1 MAYDVVVVGG
11 GSAGCVL
18 AARLSEDPS
27 RRVLLLEAGPY
38 YPAREDL
45 PDDVADG
52 GTPIGSHDWGYRSE
66 PRDGRALG
74 LLRGKVMGGCSS
86 TNACLALR
94 GSPADYDDWA
104 VRGNP
109 GWSWDEVLPFFRA
122 SETDLDFPEAEY
134 HGSNGPLPIRR
145 AGPGELVPTQAAAL
159 EAAVAAGHEAV
170 EDHNRPWAV
179 GVGPAPVNRVDGVRM
194 STALTFLAA
203 SRDRDNL
210 TIRPDTLVDRVVIE
224 AGRAVGV
231 RLAGTGETIEA
242 DRVVLAAGA
251 ISSPAILLRSG
262 VGSRKELDRLGV
274 GAAAEV
280 PGVGGAS
287 GRSHLGVR
295 GRPLRVEP
303 PARTARP
310 NGHHRAQPRGRPC
323 RRARPAR
330 DRRLCGRRRR
340 QSKRRPAV
348 RRHVRD
354 EAPVARAAVVGSAD
368 PVAVPH
374 VDPAYLSDPSDV
386 RRTIEGIVAVRTLL
400 RTPPLSDLVAGPELR
415 PAPGIAD
422 DDAAGIEAGVRATY
436 DTYYHQAGTCHMGPD
451 PAAGDV
457 ADAAGS
463 VYGVGEL
470 FVADA
475 SIMPDIPSANTNL
488 PTIMIAER
496 VAALLRASG

>member
-104 VRGNP
+104 ARGNP

-122 SETDLDFPEAEY
+122 SETDLDYPEAEY
-134 HGSNGPLPIRR
+134 HGSNGPLPIGR

-210 TIRPDTLVDRVVIE
+210 TIRPDTLVERVVIKG
-224 AGRAVGV
+224 GRAVGV

-242 DRVVLAAGA
+242 DRVVLAAGTL
-251 ISSPAILLRSG
+251 SSPAILLRSG
-262 VGSRKELDRLGV
+262 VGPRGDLDRLGV

-280 PGVGGAS
+280 PGVGEHLVDHIWVSVDVPSVPNPPPGPLAQTVITVRSREADPTGAPDLHVIAASAVVDDASPS
-287 GRSHLGVR
+287 GALLFVGTSVMKPRSR
-295 GRPLRVEP
+295 GRLWL
-303 PARTARP
+303 
-310 NGHHRAQPRGRPC
+310 
-323 RRARPAR
+323 
-330 DRRLCGRRRR
+330 D
-340 QSKRRPAV
+340 
-348 RRHVRD
+348 
-354 EAPVARAAVVGSAD
+354 SAD
-368 PVAVPH
+368 PEAVPH

-415 PAPGIAD
+415 PATGIAD

-436 DTYYHQAGTCHMGPD
+436 DTYYHQAGTCRMGPD
-451 PAAGDV
+451 PAGGDV
-457 ADAAGS
+457 VDAAGS

>member
-45 PDDVADG
+45 PDDIADG
-52 GTPIGSHDWGYRSE
+52 GNPIGSHDWGYRSE
-66 PRDGRALG
+66 PRGGRALG

-94 GSPADYDDWA
+94 GSPADYDGWA
-104 VRGNP
+104 ARGNP

-134 HGSNGPLPIRR
+134 HGSNGPLPVRR
-145 AGPGELVPTQAAAL
+145 AGPDELVPTQAAAL

-203 SRDRDNL
+203 SRDRGNL
-210 TIRPDTLVDRVVIE
+210 TIRSDTLVDRVVIQG
-224 AGRAVGV
+224 GRAVGI

-251 ISSPAILLRSG
+251 LSSPAILLRSG
-262 VGSRKELDRLGV
+262 VGPRGELDRLGV

-280 PGVGGAS
+280 PGVGEHLVDHLWVSVDVPSVSNPPPGPLAQTVITARSRDADPTGAPDLHVIAASAVVDDASPS
-287 GRSHLGVR
+287 GALLFVGTSVMKPRSR
-295 GRPLRVEP
+295 GRLWL
-303 PARTARP
+303 
-310 NGHHRAQPRGRPC
+310 
-323 RRARPAR
+323 
-330 DRRLCGRRRR
+330 D
-340 QSKRRPAV
+340 
-348 RRHVRD
+348 
-354 EAPVARAAVVGSAD
+354 SAD
-368 PVAVPH
+368 PEAVPH

-386 RRTIEGIVAVRTLL
+386 RRTVEGIVTVRTLL

-422 DDAAGIEAGVRATY
+422 DDAAGIESGVRANY
-436 DTYYHQAGTCHMGPD
+436 DTYYHQAGTCRMGPD

-457 ADAAGS
+457 VDAAGS

>member
-224 AGRAVGV
+224 GGRAVGV

-280 PGVGGAS
+280 PGVGEHLVDHIWVSVDVPSVSNPPPGPLAQTVITVRSREADLAGAPDLHVIAASAVVDDASPS
-287 GRSHLGVR
+287 GALLFVGTSVMKPRSR
-295 GRPLRVEP
+295 GRLWLE
-303 PARTARP
+303 
-310 NGHHRAQPRGRPC
+310 
-323 RRARPAR
+323 
-330 DRRLCGRRRR
+330 
-340 QSKRRPAV
+340 
-348 RRHVRD
+348 
-354 EAPVARAAVVGSAD
+354 SAD

-436 DTYYHQAGTCHMGPD
+436 DTYYHQAGTCRMGPD